1 MSIHCNGLFKQTLG
15 AEQKF
20 KSVVKKKMSHLD
32 TDLQKERSEEK
43 VAKKQLHSK
52 VTYASAIHAK
62 HHTLVEQTE
71 ASVKKHAAKVRRKAA
86 ARKKKRE
93 SKRKQDT
100 KMKAAEAK
108 RKAAWKKKV
117 AGLSKALDQ
126 AKHEERAAKKQ
137 TLAKTAYASAKL
149 AKNKR

>member
-62 HHTLVEQTE
+62 YHTLVEQTE

-93 SKRKQDT
+93 SKRKTRQSMRRGRQRSRRLLRRLMLQPSLQRI
-100 KMKAAEAK
+100 K
-108 RKAAWKKKV
+108 
-117 AGLSKALDQ
+117 
-126 AKHEERAAKKQ
+126 
-137 TLAKTAYASAKL
+137 
-149 AKNKR
+149 